1 MAKIEPIP
9 ILAFPL
15 KGKGQAQ
22 GQAQRLTR
30 RNKPRYSC
38 SMRDLLATTTTTT
51 TRLRVRTGVSS

>member
-1 MAKIEPIP
+1 MDEMAKIEPIP
-9 ILAFPL
+9 IPAFPL
-15 KGKGQAQ
+15 KGK

-38 SMRDLLATTTTTT
+38 PMRDLLATTTTTA